1 MNQHP
6 IPGTL
11 MDKPTHPP
19 AARPP
24 LPALRGSSGVFN
36 RIREAIVNGDYHFNE
51 RLPSERDLA
60 EQFSAAR
67 GTVRA
72 ALVQLAQANLVR
84 RKYGSGAFVT
94 YNNQF
99 AQEDI
104 AEETSP
110 LDLIETRLAIE
121 PHVVKL
127 VVTNANNRDLK
138 KLEGA
143 LAHVV
148 ASGADP
154 NAFSAADEAFHLMLA
169 HCSQN
174 PLLIWMYQRIND
186 IRAHSQWNERKN
198 NILSPEKIAQ
208 YNQQHTDLLRLIV
221 RRDMEGA
228 ARAMTTHLNQ
238 AKKDLLGSY

>member
-1 MNQHP
+1 MEKT
-6 IPGTL
+6 TL
-11 MDKPTHPP
+11 PP
-19 AARPP
+19 ATRPP

-60 EQFSAAR
+60 ERFSAAR

-72 ALVQLAQANLVR
+72 ALVQLEQANLVR
-84 RKYGSGAFVT
+84 RKYGSGAFVA
-94 YNNQF
+94 YNNRF
-99 AQEDI
+99 DQEDI

-138 KLEGA
+138 KLQQA
-143 LAHVV
+143 LAHVL

-154 NAFSAADEAFHLMLA
+154 NAFSTADEAFHLMLA

-186 IRAHSQWNERKN
+186 IRAHSQWSERKN
-198 NILSPEKIAQ
+198 NILSPEKITQ
-208 YNQQHTDLLRLIV
+208 YNRQHTDLLRLIV

>member
-1 MNQHP
+1 MTPAPTNQP
-6 IPGTL
+6 L
-11 MDKPTHPP
+11 Q
-19 AARPP
+19 AAR
-24 LPALRGSSGVFN
+24 GSAGVFK
-36 RIREAIVNGDYHFNE
+36 RLREAIVNGVYHFNE

-67 GTVRA
+67 GTIRA
-72 ALVQLAQANLVR
+72 ALRQLEQANLVR
-84 RKYGSGAFVT
+84 RRFGGGAFVA
-94 YNNQF
+94 YNSKF
-99 AQEDI
+99 EREEI

-110 LDLIETRLAIE
+110 LELIETRLAIE

-138 KLEGA
+138 KLEEA
-143 LAHVV
+143 LNQVV
-148 ASGADP
+148 ANKTDP
-154 NAFSAADEAFHLMLA
+154 NAFSTADEAFHLMLA

-186 IRAHSQWNERKN
+186 IRAHSQWSERKN
-198 NILSPEKIAQ
+198 NILTSEKIAR
-208 YNQQHTDLLRLIV
+208 YNQQHAELLRLIV

-228 ARAMTTHLNQ
+228 ARAMVDHLNQ